1 MKLSRSRRKFLEG
14 ALAVAVGAGALP
26 IFAQSAGKDGSK
38 SGTGNLRFRTIAFD
52 VGGCKGF
59 PAAKAR
65 AAVRDLNREM
75 PRRFVEAL
83 RRFSPDL
90 LTFGGAPSKSVVR
103 EMAAALGME
112 AIYFASPGAIPRP
125 GALLTR
131 LPIAEQAN
139 CPIAGGRRPDALF
152 AGHWGRAVV
161 QMPGGDV
168 VVHSLGLNSTD
179 VEVRA
184 SEIEEVQRVTR
195 GEIEAGRSV
204 LVQGNLGNLA
214 HMAGNADSESWADA
228 GFTDALEALGRGM
241 TNTFTSNNPTR
252 RLDTILAAGPI
263 AARLDEARVLYEPPF
278 RFDARDR
285 ASFALSEHL
294 PVMASF
300 AA

>member
-1 MKLSRSRRKFLEG
+1 MQSIKSRRKFLEG
-14 ALAVAVGAGALP
+14 ALAAAVGTGALP
-26 IFAQSAGKDGSK
+26 LFAGDDSTSEGVR
-38 SGTGNLRFRTIAFD
+38 LRTIAFD

-59 PAAKAR
+59 PVAKAR

-75 PRRFVEAL
+75 PRRFADAL

-90 LTFGGAPSKSVVR
+90 LTFGDAPSKTVVL
-103 EMAAALGME
+103 EIAAALGME
-112 AIYFASPGAIPRP
+112 AIYFASPGAVSKP

-131 LPIAEQAN
+131 LSVAEQAN
-139 CPIAGGRRPDALF
+139 CPIAGGRRPAALF

-161 QMPGGDV
+161 KSSGGDLV
-168 VVHSLGLNSTD
+168 IHTLGLNSTD
-179 VEVRA
+179 AEVRA
-184 SEIEEVQRVTR
+184 SEIDEVQRVAR
-195 GEIEAGRSV
+195 GEIDAGGSV

-214 HMAGNADSESWADA
+214 HMAGDADSESWTDA
-228 GFTDALEALGRGM
+228 GFTDALDALGRGM
-241 TNTFTSNNPTR
+241 TNTFSSNNPTR

-285 ASFALSEHL
+285 ESFALSEHL

-300 AA
+300 AT